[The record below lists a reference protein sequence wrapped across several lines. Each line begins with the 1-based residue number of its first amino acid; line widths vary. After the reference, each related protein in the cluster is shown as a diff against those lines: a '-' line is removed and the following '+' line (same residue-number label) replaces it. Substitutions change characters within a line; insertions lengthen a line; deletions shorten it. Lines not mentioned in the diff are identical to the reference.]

1 MASHFKG
8 FGIRSQMTPQSE
20 PIPGSNQQLN
30 NTGVGYSFVVD
41 DMTRL
46 TRFLVLNSAGGTF
59 YVGER
64 ELTKQNLSAVEA
76 LLKAGRGKEV
86 VDKIIEISHAGR
98 AVSNDPALFALARCC
113 AADDQDVRRYAY
125 DALPKV
131 ARTGTHLLHFVEYVK
146 QFRGRG
152 RTHRRAIRAWYQEK
166 SVESLAYQMLKYQQ
180 RDGWSQR
187 DVLRL
192 ARPHPNQPARE
203 FLYHWAVKGWDEEA
217 YLRLVPEGLHFQVEL
232 PWAYEQAKNAPN
244 DRVVAAII
252 KQHRLPREAVPTEH
266 LKSVRVWEAL
276 LEDMPL
282 EAMTR
287 NLATMTRNGVLEP
300 MGTFTSAVAARLRN
314 RELIHKARLHPIK
327 LLAALTTY
335 QSGKSVRGDATWTPL
350 REIID
355 ALDEAFYLSFEAV
368 EPMKKRILLTIDT
381 SGSMHGGRVN
391 GIPNLSCHMAAGAMA
406 LVIAKSEPQYHIIG
420 VDTSVQQLPISPRQR
435 LDDVTQTLIRY
446 GGGGTNLSL
455 PMLYALERKLEVDA
469 FVILT
474 DNESWAGNWR
484 SGHPSQALEEYRR
497 RMGIPAKMI
506 NVQMTSTHVTNNAPD
521 DLLAMECVG
530 FDTSTPLAINE
541 FLKI

>member
-1 MASHFKG
+1 MDYTG
-8 FGIRSQMTPQSE
+8 FGKRSISTPQTE
-20 PIPGSNQQLN
+20 PIPGTNQKPN
-30 NTGVGYSFVVD
+30 NAGGYSFVVD
-41 DMTRL
+41 DMTRFL
-46 TRFLVLNSAGGTF
+46 RFAILGTSGGSF
-59 YVGER
+59 YIGSR
-64 ELTKQNLSAVEA
+64 ELTKQNLEA
-76 LLKAGRGKEV
+76 LERLLSAGRGKEV
-86 VDKIIEISHAGR
+86 VDKIVEISHAGR

-125 DALPKV
+125 DVLPKV

-166 SVESLAYQMLKYQQ
+166 SVEQLAYQMLKYQQ

-192 ARPHPNQPARE
+192 ARPQPAQPARE
-203 FLYHWAVKGWDEEA
+203 FLYRWAVKGWDEDA
-217 YLRLVPEGLHFQVEL
+217 YLRLVPEGLHLQVAL
-232 PWAYEQAKNAPN
+232 PWAYEQIKKASN
-244 DRVVAAII
+244 DRVVSAIV
-252 KQHRLPREAVPTEH
+252 KQYRLPREAVPTEN

-276 LEDMPL
+276 LEDMPI

-314 RELIHKARLHPIK
+314 RDLVHKARLHPIK

-350 REIID
+350 REITD

-368 EPMKKRILLTIDT
+368 QPTGKRLLIAIDT
-381 SGSMHGGRVN
+381 SGSMSSYSAHVN
-391 GIPNLSCHMAAGAMA
+391 GIPNLSCHQAAGAMA
-406 LVIAKSEPQYHIIG
+406 MVTARSEAKYHIIG
-420 VDTSVQQLPISPRQR
+420 VDTQVQELNLSPRQR
-435 LDDVTQTLIRY
+435 LDDVVNTLGRY
-446 GGGGTNLSL
+446 RGGGTNLAL
-455 PMLYALERKLEVDA
+455 PMTYALEKKLQVDA
-469 FVILT
+469 FVVFT
-474 DNESWAGNWR
+474 DSESWQGAH
-484 SGHPSQALEEYRR
+484 GHPSQVLEEYRR
-497 RMGIPAKMI
+497 RMGIPAKMV

-530 FDTSTPLAINE
+530 FDTSTPLAIGE
-541 FLKI
+541 FLAL